1 MDPITLENLI
11 SLEYPP
17 FALVATA
24 PYTPVP
30 IWPIPQTTSS
40 DDEGRETTES
50 VEDINRQR
58 LQEQW
63 GNSVVT
69 PAEEE
74 AKKQEKEEPLDER
87 HLHLYDGRA
96 LAYYLVSQLQFI
108 DPLNRRDLTRPELLN
123 LDAYLHRNGF
133 HDIRVTEAYDAKGVT
148 LSSAGAAADTP
159 EGRAE
164 ILQQIATNLLNSLF
178 GDGQSVPTP
187 SARSPPSSLQEQYAA
202 MRLQEE
208 EARPRQQAMLFA
220 SDMNPFDTGIHDH
233 EDGGFEIVDDD
244 ENPGLRGDGDCAT
257 DAMREAPANQLA
269 NADAQCHSQGPSHP
283 FYSARHIV
291 DRYGAGRRSFHTT
304 ATDAFPALPTAAA
317 PVTRSRAGV
326 TRSRNGILRVSKVA
340 PASTKTLSRITGA
353 CYWTVAPSTT
363 PILSTS

>member
-50 VEDINRQR
+50 VEEINRQR

-148 LSSAGAAADTP
+148 LSSAGAAASTA

-178 GDGQSVPTP
+178 GGQSVAAPNP
-187 SARSPPSSLQEQYAA
+187 ARNPLPSSLQEQYAA

-208 EARPRQQAMLFA
+208 EARQQQQAIPFA
-220 SDMNPFDTGIHDH
+220 SDNPFDTGIYGD
-233 EDGGFEIVDDD
+233 EDGGVMVVDDD
-244 ENPGLRGDGDCAT
+244 ENPGLRGDGD
-257 DAMREAPANQLA
+257 
-269 NADAQCHSQGPSHP
+269 H
-283 FYSARHIV
+283 
-291 DRYGAGRRSFHTT
+291 
-304 ATDAFPALPTAAA
+304 AAA
-317 PVTRSRAGV
+317 AGV
-326 TRSRNGILRVSKVA
+326 GPRPLAQSHRHEPPGEVQHGLPHGRCGHA
-340 PASTKTLSRITGA
+340 G
-353 CYWTVAPSTT
+353 
-363 PILSTS
+363 